1 MRTFSRFTRFT
12 IFAVTLA
19 AVAACGNK
27 KKDGA
32 ASSDKPAEASDQAA
46 PAGPLQMSAKQI
58 FDEFNAPNFDAVAAI
73 DKYKPGV
80 VVTGTVTNTI
90 AEENGFLHVWL
101 DAGGNHHTTL
111 DFKDQGAAAK
121 SKGVKAGDQ
130 VTAQCSPGGTDGSQ
144 MMMIDCVLK

>member
-1 MRTFSRFTRFT
+1 MRTFARFT
-12 IFAVTLA
+12 IIALA
-19 AVAACGNK
+19 AAALAACGSK
-27 KKDGA
+27 KKDG
-32 ASSDKPAEASDQAA
+32 DKGADKATEGAAA
-46 PAGPLQMSAKQI
+46 PAAGPLKMSAKEI

-121 SKGVKAGDQ
+121 QKGVKAGDQ

-144 MMMIDCVLK
+144 MMMIDCDLK